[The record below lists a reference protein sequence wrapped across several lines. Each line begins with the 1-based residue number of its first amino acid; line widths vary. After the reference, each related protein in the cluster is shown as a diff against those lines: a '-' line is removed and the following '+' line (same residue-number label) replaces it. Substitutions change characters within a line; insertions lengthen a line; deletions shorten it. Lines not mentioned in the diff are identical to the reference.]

1 MLLSTSMLGVSW
13 AQGTAAAQD
22 GPRDAIELYFQAH
35 AFGDGDYIR
44 RAFADD
50 AKIEFVE
57 KKRIALGVLGPGGKS
72 GCDGS
77 DTNDPSLRPLVQN
90 ASVR

>member
-1 MLLSTSMLGVSW
+1 M
-13 AQGTAAAQD
+13 
-22 GPRDAIELYFQAH
+22 
-35 AFGDGDYIR
+35 
-44 RAFADD
+44 
-50 AKIEFVE
+50 
-57 KKRIALGVLGPGGKS
+57 KKRIASLLVLLGVLGPGGKS